1 MRQAARLEFKPQ
13 ARKETRQGSCIGQ
26 SAPVVLLFVA
36 INQKK
41 ATKYRRGQCAGQCT
55 VPNKHSS
62 CMIDI
67 LAT

>member
-41 ATKYRRGQCAGQCT
+41 ATKALFRSLHVNAKK
-55 VPNKHSS
+55 P
-62 CMIDI
+62 
-67 LAT
+67 